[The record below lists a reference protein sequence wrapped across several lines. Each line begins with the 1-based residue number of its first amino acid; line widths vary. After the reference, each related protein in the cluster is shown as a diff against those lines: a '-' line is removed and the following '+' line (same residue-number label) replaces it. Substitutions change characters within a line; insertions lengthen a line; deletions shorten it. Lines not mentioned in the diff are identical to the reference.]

1 MTTQRNPKKG
11 ETFKSR
17 TGSEYEVIKTDKGG
31 FWIMRLSTKPNAK
44 PSTVKISAGILR
56 STLERIRNGETFHTQ
71 ANKPNGGI
79 SYTVAITSGVVWA
92 LHLKLNSEGRFQG
105 DPSIKQFGG
114 E

>member
-1 MTTQRNPKKG
+1 MITQRDPKVG
-11 ETFKSR
+11 DTFKSR
-17 TGSEYEVIKTDKGG
+17 TGKSYMVVKAEKGG
-31 FWIMRLSTKPNAK
+31 FTIVRLDSSK

-56 STLERIRNGETFHTQ
+56 STLERVRVGETFHTQ
-71 ANKPNGGI
+71 ANKPGGGI